1 MKIEISQRNRV
12 LALLLESAIVVIC
25 SYFAFGQLIPPTTD
39 KGLWFYTALFSIIL
53 GNRILTPYY
62 IKPIDV
68 VSYSLPAIFALIY
81 LNDASWGTT
90 EKALFYL
97 TLGVCSLLTIA
108 AFIQI
113 LTKDSTRE
121 PVRLFSESL
130 RLSLTELGRPQ
141 LIYSLVMLFSIWTFH
156 RESVSEVIWIGL
168 AWALTVASSPVE
180 SLFNVVKKIYG
191 LWKLGVAPEFY
202 GDVVAYQKPNIILFR
217 ETSNFMAS
225 FGMPVLIK
233 DLKTRDKV
241 AIILD
246 NVGRDEGLLKRCV
259 EIDALQPAQQI
270 TKLVSSL
277 PDRSVSKLLKEDI
290 TSKDE
295 ISKSIL
301 EDSGSLV
308 GIVAPETSITRL
320 YFEEV
325 QENKITEGRLV
336 KTLIANKPVLYQII
350 GGKTNEEQVYQKN
363 MNGFTRVEA
372 QKIGSWD
379 SQKKHFELVK
389 WLPPLNTPVFLVK
402 ETNPEPDHEAIGYF
416 PKSNYAA
423 HIKSIHE
430 LVTHNTAIMGIL
442 GIGKS
447 SLSFELIERMLS
459 QGIKVIC
466 LDLTDEYAEKLNEF
480 CYVKDNDQ
488 LYKDLLSK
496 TGTEGRQQF
505 NAAPEDGGNKPEFNI
520 AVHTYIDS
528 FIKNDSGKNLLVFN
542 PAQYEVWRQFGQY
555 FGKGEASMASLSATE
570 ISQLFT
576 EAALSACQK
585 LGKVENGKARVC
597 IVYEEAHSLIPEWN
611 TVVNDGDKAATNGTA
626 RAILQGRKFGL
637 GCLIISQRTANVTKT
652 ILNQCNTIFAMRT
665 FDDTGMG
672 FLSNYVGNDYAEAL
686 PSLQERHAV
695 FFGKASKC
703 ENPIMIRLND
713 RDEFKKIFR
722 EKFPIPKPI
731 VDEANPVELIAGAI
745 EPTFSKDDTPF

>member
-1 MKIEISQRNRV
+1 MKVEISQRNRV
-12 LALLLESAIVVIC
+12 LVLLLECAIIVFC
-25 SYFAFGQLIPPTTD
+25 SYFAFGQPIPPTTD

-81 LNDASWGTT
+81 LNDANWGAT

-97 TLGVCSLLTIA
+97 ALGVCSLLTIA

-156 RESVSEVIWIGL
+156 RESASEVFWIGL
-168 AWALTVASSPVE
+168 AWALTVASSPIE
-180 SLFNVVKKIYG
+180 SLFKLVKKIYG
-191 LWKLGVAPEFY
+191 LWKLGAVPEFY

-217 ETSNFMAS
+217 ETPNSKAG

-233 DLKTRDKV
+233 DLKTNDKV

-246 NVGRDEGLLKRCV
+246 NVGRDEGVLKRCV
-259 EIDALQPAQQI
+259 EIDTLQPSQQI
-270 TKLVSSL
+270 IKLVNSL

-290 TSKDE
+290 TSKNE
-295 ISKSIL
+295 TSKSIF
-301 EDSGSLV
+301 DNSDSLV
-308 GIVAPETSITRL
+308 GIVAHETSITRL

-336 KTLIANKPVLYQII
+336 KTFIAEKPVLYQII

-372 QKIGSWD
+372 QKIGFWD
-379 SQKKHFELVK
+379 SQNKHFELVK
-389 WLPPLNTPVFLVK
+389 WLPPLNTPVFLVD
-402 ETNPEPDHEAIGYF
+402 EINSEPDHEAIGYF
-416 PKSNYAA
+416 PKSNFAA

-430 LVTHNTAIMGIL
+430 LVTHDTAIMGIL

-459 QGIKVIC
+459 QNIKVIC
-466 LDLTDEYAEKLNEF
+466 LDLTDEYSEQLKEF
-480 CYVKDNDQ
+480 CYSYDNDK
-488 LYKDLLSK
+488 LYKDLIATTGIVGK
-496 TGTEGRQQF
+496 TKF
-505 NAAPEDGGNKPEFNI
+505 NNVPEDGGNLPEFSDAI
-520 AVHTYIDS
+520 DTYINN
-528 FIKNDSGKNLLVFN
+528 FITSNLDKNLLVFN
-542 PAQYEVWRQFGQY
+542 PAQYNVWRQFGQY
-555 FGKGEASMASLSATE
+555 FGKPSDKAAMASLSATE
-570 ISQLFT
+570 IAALFT
-576 EAALSACQK
+576 EAALKACQK

-713 RDEFKKIFR
+713 RDDFKKVFR
-722 EKFPIPKPI
+722 EKFPIPQAKILAQP
-731 VDEANPVELIAGAI
+731 
-745 EPTFSKDDTPF
+745 